1 MGYTNDDRSPR
12 RRTRDDRGSGRRSYD
27 NNSGR
32 RSYDNNSGRH
42 KEFRDLSLEERERMI
57 KSEARRRYVPK
68 DDVRKKKKNNNTGLI
83 AGVIACVTLAVLIVV
98 IFMAAHISGKKS
110 VKRSEGI
117 ASFEMGDYEAAKK
130 SFNDSLD
137 EKQWFC
143 EDMDM
148 DTLFYLGETYIRL
161 NDFSSAMST
170 YQKIVFE
177 GDDKQKEKAEEYI
190 NLTTALMNFADK
202 NYDAAIVSLNAMVKE
217 GNSDMAIYLASCYS
231 ELGQYD
237 SMLEAYAVYLKD
249 HPLDSYIAYQLSTY
263 YLENDNLDYAL
274 KYITDGIAIEGEYI
288 DKLYFNEVVYY
299 EKTNDLATAYSK
311 ISALC
316 EKHPEVEEYQ
326 KEKTFLE
333 TRLNP

>member
-1 MGYTNDDRSPR
+1 MRYTNDDRNSK
-12 RRTRDDRGSGRRSYD
+12 RS
-27 NNSGR
+27 R
-32 RSYDNNSGRH
+32 
-42 KEFRDLSLEERERMI
+42 EFRDVSLEERERMI

-68 DDVRKKKKNNNTGLI
+68 DSVRKKKKNNNTGLV
-83 AGVIACVTLAVLIVV
+83 AGVIACVTLAVLIIV
-98 IFMAAHISGKKS
+98 IFMAAHISGKKG
-110 VKRSEGI
+110 VYRSEGI
-117 ASFEMGDYEAAKK
+117 ASFEMGDYEAAAK
-130 SFNDSLD
+130 SFNASLD

-143 EDMDM
+143 TEMDI
-148 DTLFYLGETYIRL
+148 DTMFYLGETYIRL
-161 NDFSSAMST
+161 NDFSSALST
-170 YQKIVFE
+170 YQKIIFE
-177 GDDKQKEKAEEYI
+177 ADKNKTEKAEEYV
-190 NLTTALMNFADK
+190 NLATALMDFSDK

-217 GNSDMAIYLASCYS
+217 GNTDVAVYLASCYS

-274 KYITDGIAIEGEYI
+274 KYINDGIAIEGDYI

-299 EKTNDLATAYSK
+299 EKMKDLSTAYSK

-316 EKHPEVEEYQ
+316 EKHPDVEEYQ

>member
-1 MGYTNDDRSPR
+1 MRYTNDDRNSK
-12 RRTRDDRGSGRRSYD
+12 RS
-27 NNSGR
+27 R
-32 RSYDNNSGRH
+32 
-42 KEFRDLSLEERERMI
+42 EFRDVSLEERERMI

-68 DDVRKKKKNNNTGLI
+68 DSVRKKKKNNNTGLV
-83 AGVIACVTLAVLIVV
+83 AGVIACLTLAVLIIV
-98 IFMAAHISGKKS
+98 IFMAAHISGKKG
-110 VKRSEGI
+110 VYRSEGI
-117 ASFEMGDYEAAKK
+117 ASFEMGDYEAAAK
-130 SFNDSLD
+130 SFNASLD

-143 EDMDM
+143 TEMDI
-148 DTLFYLGETYIRL
+148 DTMFYLGETYIRL
-161 NDFSSAMST
+161 NDFSSALST
-170 YQKIVFE
+170 YQKIIFE
-177 GDDKQKEKAEEYI
+177 ADKNKTEKAEEYV
-190 NLTTALMNFADK
+190 NLATALMDFSDK

-217 GNSDMAIYLASCYS
+217 GNTDVAVYLASCYS

-274 KYITDGIAIEGEYI
+274 KYINDGIAIEGDYI

-299 EKTNDLATAYSK
+299 EKMKDLSTAYSK

-316 EKHPEVEEYQ
+316 EKHPDVEEYQ